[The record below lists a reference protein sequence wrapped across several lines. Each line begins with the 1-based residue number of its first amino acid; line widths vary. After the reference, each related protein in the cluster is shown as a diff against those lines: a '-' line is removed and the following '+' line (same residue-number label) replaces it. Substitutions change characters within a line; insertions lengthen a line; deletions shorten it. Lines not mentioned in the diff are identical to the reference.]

1 MKYLSLVLVFV
12 LALSV
17 TAAAGDEVLKV
28 TGSGK
33 PGTYLTFTVSTKT
46 VDPHRIAFLGIS
58 PSLGKTE
65 FPFVT
70 VDLAMPI
77 WAMGM
82 GSLHK
87 GSVSR
92 RVLVPDGWPPNRMIT
107 FYAQAVIVIP
117 KGAGHTG
124 YTTAVVPFVIKT

>member
-1 MKYLSLVLVFV
+1 MKYLSLAPALL
-12 LALSV
+12 LAFSV
-17 TAAAGDEVLKV
+17 TASAGDEVLKV

-46 VDPHRIAFLGIS
+46 VEPHRIAFLGIS
-58 PSLGKTE
+58 PALGKTE
-65 FPFVT
+65 FSFVT
-70 VDLAMPI
+70 MDLAMPI

-82 GSLHK
+82 GSLGK

-92 RVLVPDGWPPNRMIT
+92 RVLVPGGWPPNQMIT

-117 KGAGHTG
+117 AGAGHTG
-124 YTTAVVPFVIKT
+124 YTTAVLPFVIKT